1 MAIPFSKVTDWASE
15 NTRTVKLIVVTA
27 LLAGVYLM
35 FFSGAFQR
43 YEMIIVHRYNSQR
56 NMLVFNLDNSYQIK
70 KLQVVPLNE
79 DGTIGDPLWALEPG
93 QPENAEAE
101 EELEAVDT
109 LVYGRRIKGMRPTTV
124 GRPPQLE
131 PGIAYRLVV
140 VVPKGRAEYDFTLPT
155 GRQAA
160 GGN

>member
-27 LLAGVYLM
+27 LLAGVY
-35 FFSGAFQR
+35 
-43 YEMIIVHRYNSQR
+43 
-56 NMLVFNLDNSYQIK
+56 LDNSYQIK